1 LGLRTVPPAV
11 PLPSRYSL
19 DVPARTGIWQPGAP
33 PMKAFTQ
40 SMMLAEYLHGMQ
52 AATTAERLEAAI
64 RSKGGRAVWFRDGA
78 DPPCPR
84 PWASRGSAVRHRS
97 DSAVF
102 APPATTLRAGL
113 TSRSA
118 PNCLSI

>member
-1 LGLRTVPPAV
+1 
-11 PLPSRYSL
+11 
-19 DVPARTGIWQPGAP
+19 
-33 PMKAFTQ
+33 MKAFTQ

-102 APPATTLRAGL
+102 APSATTLRAGL